1 MTYRQELVGITQ
13 HIFKQNCCHFLRN
26 GLNIKSISHFLPNS
40 ITFKSR
46 KHDKITMSSSNND
59 LSSKPIER
67 KVDLLDPCVHLEGEV
82 VKGFGRGSK
91 EIGCPTANFNEDIV
105 ENKLPQSFNSGIY
118 MGWARLDG
126 VEDRVEKAVV
136 SIGWNPF
143 YGNTKKSV
151 ETHIIKTYD
160 SDFYGQW
167 MKLKIC
173 GFIRP
178 ELNFQGLDE
187 LITAIQDDIDHA
199 KLHLEKDE
207 RLMNMKEDM
216 FLIR

>member
-1 MTYRQELVGITQ
+1 
-13 HIFKQNCCHFLRN
+13 
-26 GLNIKSISHFLPNS
+26 
-40 ITFKSR
+40 
-46 KHDKITMSSSNND
+46 MSSSNND